1 MPNWCE
7 NEIVFKGTKEDID
20 VLEKL
25 LATRGHGFDFD
36 LFLPYPQ
43 QFKELDDAHNE
54 AASRGVPWDKRPK
67 SGYSQGGYE
76 WCIKNWGTNMRPE
89 SSSFHRDGDEKLSA
103 WCLTAWSPPL
113 GVIQAISEMFPNLT
127 VTINYAEE
135 GMAFEGFATYQKGV
149 VIQSDEHEMEYEDD
163 EDEEYLFQMSVIR
176 TKEEDLH

>member
-54 AASRGVPWDKRPK
+54 AASRGDPWDKRPK

-89 SSSFHRDGDEKLSA
+89 SSSFHRDEDEKLSA

-135 GMAFEGFATYQKGV
+135 GMASEGFGTYQKGV

-163 EDEEYLFQMSVIR
+163 EDED
-176 TKEEDLH
+176 EDEDEDNDE